1 MQDFKTFLFESK
13 NLGELYHICDYK
25 SLKHIINENKLESK
39 NYDYVSL
46 TRDKMLWF
54 KETDFII
61 SIDGSKLSNNYVI
74 KPYAYQ
80 GEENGN
86 IIYFKDER
94 EEAVIAKVIKNI
106 SKYINF
112 IAIRDNIS
120 TNLLKYGHPEDF
132 QWVYDDNKN
141 NVLKLL
147 SSIDKKFGL
156 KVQKGS
162 MFVKD
167 DKWFKE
173 RYLTY

>member
-25 SLKHIINENKLESK
+25 SLKHIITEDKLESK
-39 NYDYVSL
+39 NYGYVSL
-46 TRDKMLWF
+46 TRDKMLWP
-54 KETDFII
+54 KKDFII
-61 SIDGSKLSNNYVI
+61 SIDGGKLSNNYVV

-86 IIYFKDER
+86 IVYFKNER
-94 EEAVIAKVIKNI
+94 EEAVIAKSIVKI

-112 IAIRDNIS
+112 IAIRDNSS
-120 TNLLKYGHPEDF
+120 TNLLKYGYDEDF

-162 MFVKD
+162 TFVKD

-173 RYLTY
+173 RCLIY

>member
-25 SLKHIINENKLESK
+25 SLKHIITEDKLESK
-39 NYDYVSL
+39 NYGYVSL
-46 TRDKMLWF
+46 TRDKLLWP
-54 KETDFII
+54 KKDFII
-61 SIDGSKLSNNYVI
+61 SIDGGKLSNNYVV

-86 IIYFKDER
+86 IVYFKDER
-94 EEAVIAKVIKNI
+94 EEAVIAKAIVKI

-112 IAIRDNIS
+112 IAIRDNAS
-120 TNLLKYGHPEDF
+120 TNLLKYGYDEDF
-132 QWVYDDNKN
+132 QWVYDDKKE

-147 SSIDKKFGL
+147 SNIDKKFGL

-162 MFVKD
+162 SFTKD

>member
-1 MQDFKTFLFESK
+1 
-13 NLGELYHICDYK
+13 
-25 SLKHIINENKLESK
+25 
-39 NYDYVSL
+39 
-46 TRDKMLWF
+46 MLWF

-61 SIDGSKLSNNYVI
+61 SIDGGKLSNNYAI
-74 KPYAYQ
+74 KPFAYQ

-147 SSIDKKFGL
+147 SNIDKRFGL

-162 MFVKD
+162 TFTKD